1 MSNHAKLL
9 VSIRDYLSR
18 FQLQVKIA
26 TANSEYD
33 LNQHAENIILPI
45 LDLIF
50 KAKFKNVNETDR
62 KNFESLDLI
71 DDNAKI
77 GIQVTATNSL
87 EKVKSTLTKFI
98 KYGHSKRVD
107 RVLVYVLT
115 EKQKSYAQDAIDKI
129 VKGKIPFNTSTQI
142 LDATDIYGLIKST
155 NDVLIFQ
162 IINELL
168 ELQFSDLKIARDFN
182 YSDFATF
189 KASYREKCL
198 NNFSRLNFFGLSVSR
213 RPREVELYELFVPP
227 LFTNRGM
234 FRNIYHQGSHK
245 ITYKFPIFT
254 ESKLIDTAFFKEALL
269 ETDAR
274 MTKSYWSKNL
284 IGEFAA
290 DTLED
295 LFSRDHKLV
304 ILGNP
309 GAGKSSIIKY
319 SICKILEGDEAVF
332 SNNDIYRYLPFR
344 IELHRYNQVKVAH
357 NIGFAEFLVQTL
369 ASEYQTNISLER
381 IIKILTFFP
390 CLIFFDGID
399 EIFDIQE
406 RINVR
411 NDIENFASTYP
422 DARIVVTSRFESY
435 EEVAFKDFHELE
447 VKNFN
452 QEQLTSYVQK
462 WYTQEEQDTGRRQ
475 KEITG
480 CLAQLTQVDE
490 ELKFN
495 PLLLSL
501 ILILY
506 RNELELPTN
515 KLAIYEGCTNTIVE
529 HRDDKE
535 KKLKI
540 SLQINN
546 KASVFSSIAFWQFDN
561 PNKRINNS
569 VVQQHIKAYLLK
581 NGEIEDERLAN
592 KAAIEFLEFAKLRSI
607 YFENKFTHKTFLE
620 YFTAYYIFS
629 SFYMG
634 QNQRRFND
642 ILDRNLGLA
651 SWAVVLELLI
661 CKIDSNLI
669 NSKIIAKII
678 EAQLQK
684 NKNDALMFFLQI
696 LKYITNI
703 NEKIIVNL
711 ITLSIQ
717 SIFADTFPL
726 KESKIDHA
734 QVLFGHLINIYA
746 VDRFRSPFRKAFEAV
761 IKSQTLA
768 LKELTV
774 FAYEFSNGFNENSLI
789 MTLQNEMHHEETAE
803 LFLLKNFKSV
813 GNEDSYLA
821 MLNLFIERF
830 GVEKIIPVYHSSFGQ
845 QMFFGSDRFNW
856 ILTFILLAKPDECFK
871 QYTLLKSTGLSQ
883 AVIRQAA
890 HQKMLSKSI
899 VEPYA
904 QLLKGLPQSGYRDFL
919 QNMVKPYYRKTLN
932 QGNEKFYDAFYTKEK
947 KQ

>member
-45 LDLIF
+45 LNLVF
-50 KAKFKNVNETDR
+50 NSELKNANETER

-71 DDNAKI
+71 DDVSKI
-77 GIQVTATNSL
+77 GVQVTSTNSQ
-87 EKVKSTLTKFI
+87 EKVKSTLTKFV
-98 KYGHSKRVD
+98 KYGHFKRVD
-107 RVLVYVLT
+107 KVYIYILT
-115 EKQKSYAQDAIDKI
+115 EKQKTYAPEPIEKI
-129 VKGKIPFNTSTQI
+129 VKGKIKFDTNSQI
-142 LDATDIYGLIKST
+142 LDATDIYGLIKRK
-155 NDVLIFQ
+155 NDVVIFQ
-162 IINELL
+162 KINELL
-168 ELQFSDLKIARDFN
+168 ELQFSDLKIAQDFN

-189 KASYREKCL
+189 KASYTEKCL

-227 LFTNRGM
+227 LFTKKNLFPSIRYQ
-234 FRNIYHQGSHK
+234 RSHK
-245 ITYKFPIFT
+245 MTYQIPIFET
-254 ESKLIDTAFFKEALL
+254 NSELL
-269 ETDAR
+269 AHSIIEKIHVASDVKRT
-274 MTKSYWSKNL
+274 YWSTDFFA
-284 IGEFAA
+284 EFATE
-290 DTLED
+290 TLND
-295 LFSRDHKLV
+295 FFSDDHKLV
-304 ILGNP
+304 VLGNP
-309 GAGKSSIIKY
+309 GAGKSSIIKFA
-319 SICKILEGDEAVF
+319 ICKILEGDETVF
-332 SNNDIYRYLPFR
+332 SNNDIYRYLPLR
-344 IELHRYNQVKVAH
+344 IELHKYNQAKVAN
-357 NIGFAEFLVQTL
+357 NIGFAEFIMQTL
-369 ASEYQTNISLER
+369 AGEYQTNISLSR
-381 IIKILTFFP
+381 IIKILTYFP

-422 DARIVVTSRFESY
+422 DTRIVVTSRFESY
-435 EEVAFKDFHELE
+435 EEVSFKDFYELE
-447 VKNFN
+447 VKDFN
-452 QEQLTSYVQK
+452 QDQLESYVQK
-462 WYTQEEQDTGRRQ
+462 WYVQEEHDSGRRK
-475 KEITG
+475 KEIAG
-480 CLAQLTQVDE
+480 CLAQLTQVDK
-490 ELKFN
+490 ELKYN

-529 HRDDKE
+529 HRDEKE

-561 PNKRINNS
+561 PNKRINNL

-581 NGEIEDERLAN
+581 NGEIEDEQLAS
-592 KAAIEFLEFAKLRSI
+592 KAAMEFLEFAKLRSV

-661 CKIDSNLI
+661 CKIDNNLI
-669 NSKIIAKII
+669 NSKIITKII

-684 NKNDALMFFLQI
+684 NRNDALLFFLQI
-696 LKYITNI
+696 LKYLTNI

-711 ITLSIQ
+711 ITLSMQ
-717 SIFADTFPL
+717 SIFVDKFPL
-726 KESKIDHA
+726 KESSIDHC
-734 QVLFGHLINIYA
+734 QVLFSHLINIYE
-746 VDRFRSPFRKAFEAV
+746 VDRFCQPFLKSFEAV
-761 IKSQTLA
+761 VKSGTLS
-768 LKELTV
+768 LRELAT
-774 FAYEFSNGFNENSLI
+774 FAYEFSNGFNDDRLVTI
-789 MTLQNEMHHEETAE
+789 LQNEMPHEETAE

-813 GNEDSYLA
+813 GNENNYLVLLKA
-821 MLNLFIERF
+821 FIDRF
-830 GVEKIIPVYHSSFGQ
+830 GVEKIIPVYHSNFGQ

-856 ILTFILLAKPDECFK
+856 ILTFILMATPEECFK
-871 QYTLLKSTGLSQ
+871 QYKMLKSAGLSQ
-883 AVIRQAA
+883 SIIRQAA
-890 HQKMLSKSI
+890 HQKMLTKAI
-899 VEPYA
+899 VEPYGL
-904 QLLKGLPQSGYRDFL
+904 LLKGLPQSGYRDFL
-919 QNMVKPYYRKTLN
+919 QSMVKPYFRKKVEES
-932 QGNEKFYDAFYTKEK
+932 NEKFYDVFYQKNHK
-947 KQ
+947 K